1 MMNEIIVCKNCCTC
15 NHQWSF
21 AKTVALAIIVCKY
34 NCCTFKKFALAW
46 LGAESKHWQ
55 SWMILQAYIFSLALP
70 HEWSPVK
77 VAQVVPEMMRHDF
90 SSRLNLKE
98 ASRSVHQWTTI
109 ADYSCWKAS
118 NPDWL
123 TAKSHQ
129 KWLTRRRTLKKKH
142 RSHRTETTVRR
153 WKSHD
158 LPLSS
163 PSLKASHHRSHRRPH
178 PSPVAPGQAW
188 HLLPAP
194 FVAVALLQ
202 AWQLGSEQHP
212 VHQHPWHPFDQAAW
226 PAWAQHSW

>member
-70 HEWSPVK
+70 HEWSPLK
-77 VAQVVPEMMRHDF
+77 VPQVVPQMMRRDF

-202 AWQLGSEQHP
+202 AWQLALA
-212 VHQHPWHPFDQAAW
+212 WHPFDQAAW

>member
-1 MMNEIIVCKNCCTC
+1 MMNEIIVCKNCCT
-15 NHQWSF
+15 W
-21 AKTVALAIIVCKY
+21 IIVCKY

-77 VAQVVPEMMRHDF
+77 VPQVVPQMMRHDC

-129 KWLTRRRTLKKKH
+129 KWQAHTSTYTEEAES
-142 RSHRTETTVRR
+142 SHRNQ
-153 WKSHD
+153 
-158 LPLSS
+158 PPS
-163 PSLKASHHRSHRRPH
+163 PSSFSKP
-178 PSPVAPGQAW
+178 PSAFWWLSVSILW
-188 HLLPAP
+188 LFLWL
-194 FVAVALLQ
+194 FCR
-202 AWQLGSEQHP
+202 LGSCFLLLLWLFCRLGICFLLLLWLFCRLGICFLLLLWQ
-212 VHQHPWHPFDQAAW
+212 
-226 PAWAQHSW
+226 